1 MNPQM
6 SFNLIKVGLT
16 DGQYDK
22 YEGKQIIT
30 VNDSASS
37 GNAGGK
43 PIRNPEREKP
53 QWEDTIT
60 NRMIH

>member
-1 MNPQM
+1 MKKEKSQ
-6 SFNLIKVGLT
+6 KVLLSGIAMVVLF
-16 DGQYDK
+16 
-22 YEGKQIIT
+22 ILWT
-30 VNDSASS
+30 VAINDSASS